1 MAKARVKVPKSVKK
15 GEVFEV
21 KSLVSHKMET
31 GLRKNKKTGKKIPR
45 DIINKFSVTYGGKE
59 VFGADWHPA
68 VSANPYT
75 SFFVK
80 ASKSGPMVLKWTDDA
95 GKVTEKTVKIKVSG

>member
-1 MAKARVKVPKSVKK
+1 
-15 GEVFEV
+15 
-21 KSLVSHKMET
+21 
-31 GLRKNKKTGKKIPR
+31 
-45 DIINKFSVTYGGKE
+45 

-80 ASKSGPMVLKWTDDA
+80 AGASGPMVLKWTDDG
-95 GKVTEKTVKIKVSG
+95 GKVTEKTVKINVSG